1 MTHLN
6 DDLNSIEQVVGNLQ
20 EFQSE
25 SSWEIFNSKVLEML
39 RQLSFEILRDKR
51 AKNFPDLISLG
62 FAIRPANIH
71 VYQGMFPLDLPRKG
85 RGKTFHITPANVPL
99 NFAFSYVYALLA
111 GNPSCIRLSSK
122 SFPQVELFNEI
133 LANILSEVKFEFI
146 RKSTCFIRYPH
157 EKKITDYLSS
167 TCDVRIIWGGD
178 LTINEIRKSILPI
191 GTIDVAFPDR
201 YSFSLL
207 NAEYMQKIDEKELN
221 LMIES
226 FFTDAYLFDQ
236 KGCSSPKLICW
247 MGSEQQVL
255 EASQIFWPKFRVLA
269 NSRYDLQMK
278 NSIDKFVDVCVLA
291 SSSFSLNEIDI
302 SDNYL
307 SVVSVDLDSGLI
319 GQFQGQFGT
328 FLQCRISDWSEL
340 QLIVSRKFQTM
351 TYFGFEVNLLRQQ
364 LMSLP
369 LKGIDRVVPVG
380 QAFDI
385 SMIWDGINFVETLS
399 RIVEFK

>member
-6 DDLNSIEQVVGNLQ
+6 DDLYSIEQVVGNLQ

-39 RQLSFEILRDKR
+39 RQLSFQILHDKR

-71 VYQGMFPLDLPRKG
+71 FYQEMFPLDLTRRG
-85 RGKTFHITPANVPL
+85 RGKIFHITPANVPL

-111 GNPSCIRLSSK
+111 GNPSCVRLSSK
-122 SFPQVELFNEI
+122 NFPQVELFNEI
-133 LANILSEVKFEFI
+133 LASILSEVKFEFI

-157 EKKITDYLSS
+157 DKKITDYLSS

-178 LTINEIRKSILPI
+178 STINEIRKSILPI

-207 NAEYMQKIDEKELN
+207 NAEYIKNIDERELN

-247 MGSEQQVL
+247 MGSAEQVL
-255 EASQIFWPKFRVLA
+255 AASQIFWPKFRALA

-307 SVVSVDLDSGLI
+307 SVVSVDLDSALI
-319 GQFQGQFGT
+319 GRFQGQFGT

-351 TYFGFEVNLLRQQ
+351 TYFGFEVNLLRRE

>member
-1 MTHLN
+1 MTHLS
-6 DDLNSIEQVVGNLQ
+6 DDLCSIEQVVGNLQ

-25 SSWEIFNSKVLEML
+25 SSWEIFNSKVLKML
-39 RQLSFEILRDKR
+39 SQLSFEILRDKR
-51 AKNFPDLISLG
+51 AKNFPDLISVG
-62 FAIRPANIH
+62 FAIRPANIQF
-71 VYQGMFPLDLPRKG
+71 YKKMFPLDLIRKG

-99 NFAFSYVYALLA
+99 NFTFSYIFALLA
-111 GNPSCIRLSSK
+111 GNPSCVRLSSK

-133 LANILSEVKFEFI
+133 LNSILSEAEFEFI

-157 EKKITDYLSS
+157 DKKITDYFSS
-167 TCDVRIIWGGD
+167 TCDARIVWGGD
-178 LTINEIRKSILPI
+178 STINEIRKSNLPLRAI
-191 GTIDVAFPDR
+191 EVIFPDR

-207 NAEYMQKIDEKELN
+207 NAEYIQQIDEKELN
-221 LMIES
+221 LMVEN

-236 KGCSSPKLICW
+236 RGCSSPKLICW
-247 MGSEQQVL
+247 VGSEKQVS
-255 EASQIFWPKFRVLA
+255 EASQIFWPKLRGLA
-269 NSRYDLQMK
+269 NLRYDLQMK

-291 SSSFSLNEIDI
+291 SSDYSLNEIDI

-307 SVVSVDLDSGLI
+307 SVVGADLDSSLI

-340 QLIVSRKFQTM
+340 ELIVSNKFQTM

-364 LMSLP
+364 LISLP

-385 SMIWDGINFVETLS
+385 SIIWDGINFVEALS
-399 RIVEFK
+399 RIVDIK